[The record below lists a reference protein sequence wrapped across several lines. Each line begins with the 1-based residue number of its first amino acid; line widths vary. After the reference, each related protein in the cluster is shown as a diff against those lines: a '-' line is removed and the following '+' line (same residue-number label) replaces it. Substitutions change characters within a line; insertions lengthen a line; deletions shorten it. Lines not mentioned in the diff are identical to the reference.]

1 MNPTHDRID
10 DDYFATALFLAA
22 TECWGEDDLDW
33 LLREANAMGLLREV
47 SPGRSG
53 TFVLTA
59 RGVERLEAI
68 AEGNPSSRQ
77 GFVAMWFDASTSD
90 AYDHG
95 IKPGIEDAGY
105 EARRKKEH
113 NNKIDDE
120 IIAEIRRSRFV
131 VADFAC
137 GTVPDDGKD
146 VAIPRGGV
154 YYEAG
159 FAQDLN
165 IPVIWTCREDQMDQV
180 HFDTRQFSHI
190 LWTDPQDLRQK
201 LRNKIGAVIGHGQ

>member
-1 MNPTHDRID
+1 MNLRRNSIYDEDPTI
-10 DDYFATALFLAA
+10 ALFQAA

-33 LLREANAMGLLREV
+33 LLREVDALGLLREV
-47 SPGRSG
+47 SPETK

-59 RGVERLEAI
+59 GGVERLEA
-68 AEGNPSSRQ
+68 AAQPSSKQ

-105 EARRKKEH
+105 EARRIDEKEH

-131 VADFAC
+131 VADFTC
-137 GTVPDDGKD
+137 GTVPHEGKE

-159 FAQDLN
+159 FAQGLN
-165 IPVIWTCREDQMDQV
+165 VPLIWTCHEGPSGPIAFR
-180 HFDTRQFSHI
+180 H
-190 LWTDPQDLRQK
+190 P
-201 LRNKIGAVIGHGQ
+201 AVQPHPVDRSAGPPS